1 MIADLHLIFFQ
12 LHDLG
17 HISYKILYVNIRKCQ
32 VIGYYCV
39 TLSNGAIVST
49 TFTPTTASSY
59 NYIVTTESISA
70 SREMNSQ
77 INNGAGTAI
86 QFSVADEGLNLQN
99 QGTQTVTITTTID
112 QVGTNAQ
119 QTEVTSELPSGQ
131 TVTIKVAGGSVYLP
145 IIVK

>member
-1 MIADLHLIFFQ
+1 
-12 LHDLG
+12 
-17 HISYKILYVNIRKCQ
+17 
-32 VIGYYCV
+32 
-39 TLSNGAIVST
+39 
-49 TFTPTTASSY
+49 
-59 NYIVTTESISA
+59 
-70 SREMNSQ
+70 MNSQ